1 MFTEY
6 SFNIY
11 NILLFSILQF
21 FVHMSLSVNQMKQLE
36 SKKKKRER
44 KLSKKKKKRKLA

>member
-11 NILLFSILQF
+11 NILLFSILQC
-21 FVHMSLSVNQMKQLE
+21 FVHMSLSVNQVKQLE

-44 KLSKKKKKRKLA
+44 RLGKKKRKLA